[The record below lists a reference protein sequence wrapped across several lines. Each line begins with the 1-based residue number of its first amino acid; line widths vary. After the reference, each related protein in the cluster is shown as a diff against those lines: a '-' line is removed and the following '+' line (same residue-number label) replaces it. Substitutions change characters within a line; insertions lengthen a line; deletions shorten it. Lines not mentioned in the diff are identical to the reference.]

1 MLQLP
6 TFPSH
11 ANTLLPG
18 RPIPAAPVV
27 TSYGRGWLGS
37 APGWWFL

>member
-11 ANTLLPG
+11 ANTLLAV
-18 RPIPAAPVV
+18 RRIPAAQVV
-27 TSYGRGWLGS
+27 TIYGRG
-37 APGWWFL
+37 